1 MIIWNRDNAMIT
13 RKTWRG
19 NRKLIIKEV
28 VVVRLINII
37 IEREKKCCE

>member
-13 RKTWRG
+13 RTTWRG
-19 NRKLIIKEV
+19 NRNLIIKEV